1 MHRRGDHAGSS
12 PFNPA
17 GRFGAFVL
25 AVSALSISSGS
36 AGCTGLIGEG
46 SDPSSSDEP
55 AVDVLGSPDFRRLS
69 SIEVEQ
75 TLDDIL
81 LELGIAA
88 AADDLLLAPPD
99 VRYSFSNTADS
110 GNFTTSQ
117 IQSIMTW
124 AESVSALFVQDAPAV
139 LGCTPSPAWDECVS
153 GFASRLGRL
162 TFRRPLAP
170 EELATFKA
178 VYERAMEQPEQPTD
192 GVRAL
197 VELAF
202 ESPNY
207 WYLSNETRPDSRQLT
222 SYAIAGRLSYFL
234 WGSMPDAAL
243 RDAADRDEL
252 STPEQVRAQAER
264 LLDDPRAEV
273 VITRFHREW
282 LHVDSATSLSKN
294 AAIYPSFDPALAA
307 DMDREFDMYVERA
320 VSQGSV
326 QDLLAGRETFVNT
339 RLETLFGVSASSSG
353 TDDWVLRPLDD
364 RAGILGRP
372 LFLANT
378 AGQGESSLVHRGVA
392 VIEKY
397 LCKKLEAPPD
407 IADEILPIPPDATSG
422 KMAAVEDRASKAKC
436 SACHNTIDPIGI
448 SFEVFDAIGA
458 YRGSY
463 PDGVSIDPSGE
474 LAAGIVPTAISY
486 TSSAELLTALA
497 SQPQAQAC
505 YASRWVE
512 WSTGH
517 RPTGDAMHEVERVA
531 EQGPV
536 SIRALL
542 LEIATSPL
550 LTHREDF

>member
-12 PFNPA
+12 PFNA
-17 GRFGAFVL
+17 GRIGAVL
-25 AVSALSISSGS
+25 LALSALSIST
-36 AGCTGLIGEG
+36 GCTGLIGDG
-46 SDPSSSDEP
+46 GDPSSTEDDP
-55 AVDVLGSPDFRRLS
+55 ATDVLGSPDSRRLS
-69 SIEVEQ
+69 SIEVQE

-81 LELGIAA
+81 LEFGIAA

-110 GNFTTSQ
+110 GNFNTNQ
-117 IQSIMTW
+117 ILSIMTW
-124 AESVSALFVQDAPAV
+124 AESVSALFVADAPAI
-139 LGCTPSPAWDECVS
+139 LGCTPSPAWDDCAS

-162 TFRRPLAP
+162 TFRRPLTA
-170 EELATFKA
+170 EELATFQG
-178 VYERAMEQPEQPTD
+178 VYERAMAEPEQPTD

-202 ESPNY
+202 QSPNY
-207 WYLSNETRPDSRQLT
+207 WYLSNETRPDSKQLT
-222 SYAIAGRLSYFL
+222 SHAIAGRLSYFL

-273 VITRFHREW
+273 VTARFHREW

-294 AAIYPSFDPALAA
+294 ASIYPSFDASLAG
-307 DMDREFDMYVERA
+307 DMDREFDMFVQRA

-326 QDLLAGRETFVNT
+326 VDLLAGRETFMNT

-353 TDDWVLRPLDD
+353 VDDWVLRPLDD

-397 LCKKLEAPPD
+397 LCKKLEVPAD
-407 IADEILPIPPDATSG
+407 IADEIVPIPPDATSG
-422 KMAAVEDRASKAKC
+422 KMVGVQDRASKTKC
-436 SACHNTIDPIGI
+436 SVCHNTIDPIGI

-463 PDGVSIDPSGE
+463 PDGVAIDPSGE
-474 LAAGIVPTAISY
+474 LEAGIVPTAVSY
-486 TSSAELLTALA
+486 GSSTELLTALA
-497 SQPQAQAC
+497 AQPQAQAC

-517 RPTGDAMHEVERVA
+517 RPTESALLEVERVA
-531 EQGPV
+531 EQAPV

-542 LEIATSPL
+542 LEIAASPL

>member
-1 MHRRGDHAGSS
+1 VGRVRGSVLRGAL
-12 PFNPA
+12 
-17 GRFGAFVL
+17 FGAVVL
-25 AVSALSISSGS
+25 ALP
-36 AGCTGLIGEG
+36 GCTGLIGDG
-46 SDPSSSDEP
+46 DEP
-55 AVDVLGSPDFRRLS
+55 GEPTSEVLGSPDFRRLS
-69 SIEVEQ
+69 PIEVEQ

-81 LELGIAA
+81 VELGIAGTPG
-88 AADDLLLAPPD
+88 DLLLAPPD

-110 GNFTTSQ
+110 GNFGTTQ
-117 IQSIMTW
+117 IQRIMAW
-124 AESVSALFVQDAPAV
+124 AESVSALFVEDAPAV
-139 LGCTPSPAWDECVS
+139 LGCTPTPVWDDCVS
-153 GFASRLGRL
+153 DFASRLGRL
-162 TFRRPLAP
+162 TYRRPLSA
-170 EELATFKA
+170 EELATFQA
-178 VYERAMEQPEQPTD
+178 VYAGAMAQPAAPTD
-192 GVRAL
+192 GVRAV

-202 ESPNY
+202 QSPHY

-222 SYAIAGRLSYFL
+222 SHAIAGRLSYFF

-252 STPEQVRAQAER
+252 QTPEQVRTQAER
-264 LLDDPRAEV
+264 LLDHPRAEV
-273 VITRFHREW
+273 VISRFHREW

-294 AAIYPSFDPALAA
+294 TSIYPSFDPALAA
-307 DMDREFDMYVERA
+307 DMDREFDLYVRRA

-353 TDDWVLRPLDD
+353 PDDWVLRPLDD

-397 LCKKLEAPPD
+397 LCKELEVPDD
-407 IADEILPIPPDATSG
+407 IADEIVPVPPDATSG
-422 KMAAVEDRASKAKC
+422 KMAAVQDRASKAKC
-436 SACHNTIDPIGI
+436 SACHDTIDPIGI

-458 YRGSY
+458 YRQSY
-463 PDGVSIDPSGE
+463 PDGVAIDPSGE
-474 LAAGIVPTAISY
+474 IEAGIVPEAVRY
-486 TSSAELLTALA
+486 GSATELLTALA

-517 RPTGDAMHEVERVA
+517 HPTGNARREVERVA
-531 EQGPV
+531 QHGPA
-536 SIRALL
+536 SIRELL
-542 LEIATSPL
+542 LEIAASPL
-550 LTHREDF
+550 LTHPADF

>member
-1 MHRRGDHAGSS
+1 MHRHKIT
-12 PFNPA
+12 
-17 GRFGAFVL
+17 RFGAVVL
-25 AVSALSISSGS
+25 ALSALSTSIGS
-36 AGCTGLIGEG
+36 AGCTGLIGDG
-46 SDPSSSDEP
+46 GDPSSTDDP

-69 SIEVEQ
+69 SIEVVE

-81 LELGIAA
+81 LELGITAT
-88 AADDLLLAPPD
+88 ADELLLAPPD

-110 GNFTTSQ
+110 GNLGTSQ

-124 AESVSALFVQDAPAV
+124 AESVSALFVEDAPAV
-139 LGCTPSPAWDECVS
+139 LGCTPSPAWDDCVS

-162 TFRRPLAP
+162 TFRRPLDAD
-170 EELATFKA
+170 ELATFQA
-178 VYERAMEQPEQPTD
+178 VYEGAMAQPEQPTD

-202 ESPNY
+202 QSPHY

-222 SYAIAGRLSYFL
+222 SHAIAGRLSYFF

-243 RDAADRDEL
+243 RDAGDRDEL

-273 VITRFHREW
+273 VIARFHREW
-282 LHVDSATSLSKN
+282 LHVDSAASLSKN
-294 AAIYPSFDPALAA
+294 TSIYPSFDPALAA
-307 DMDREFDMYVERA
+307 DMDREFDMYVQRA

-339 RLETLFGVSASSSG
+339 RLETLFGISASSSG
-353 TDDWVLRPLDD
+353 ADDWVLRPLDD

-397 LCKKLEAPPD
+397 LCKKLEVPAD
-407 IADEILPIPPDATSG
+407 IADEIIPIPPDATSG
-422 KMAAVEDRASKAKC
+422 KMVGVQDRASKAKC

-458 YRGSY
+458 YRASY
-463 PDGVSIDPSGE
+463 PDGVTIDPSGKLE
-474 LAAGIVPTAISY
+474 AGIVPTAVSY
-486 TSSAELLTALA
+486 GSNTELLTALA
-497 SQPQAQAC
+497 AQPLAQAC

-512 WSTGH
+512 WSTGF
-517 RPTGDAMHEVERVA
+517 RPTGDAMVEVERVA
-531 EQGPV
+531 EHGPV
-536 SIRALL
+536 SIRELL